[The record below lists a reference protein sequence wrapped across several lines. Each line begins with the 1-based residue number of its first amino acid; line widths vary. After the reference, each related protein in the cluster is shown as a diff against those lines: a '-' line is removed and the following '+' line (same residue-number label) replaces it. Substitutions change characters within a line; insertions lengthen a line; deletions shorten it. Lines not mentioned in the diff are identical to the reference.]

1 MPSSS
6 SACGDALSMRMI
18 DLPTLLCPV
27 TMRRIGLAIRSSSP
41 GMIECHAVAAAAML
55 VQPDRTVP
63 QKRASPPG
71 PRQSCRIGDARDNT
85 FSTRMPRGESARGGH
100 MRLSGKVALVTGAQ
114 QGIGRAIAVALARE
128 GADGVAGEVRRLGRR
143 AVVTRGDVA
152 QAAEVEAMVGA
163 VVGALGPPDVLVNNA
178 GVFPRARFLEMTER
192 DWDHVLGVNLKGGFL
207 CAQTVARAM
216 VAADRPGA
224 IVNISSSAIR
234 GDPLGVH
241 YSASK
246 AGVVGLTRAMAL
258 ALAPHRIRVNAIA
271 PVLTDTQQPRYGN
284 TEEQLAIRAREIPLG
299 RMAQPEEIAAVAV
312 FLATADAVWITGELI
327 HVNGGAYMA

>member
-1 MPSSS
+1 
-6 SACGDALSMRMI
+6 
-18 DLPTLLCPV
+18 
-27 TMRRIGLAIRSSSP
+27 
-41 GMIECHAVAAAAML
+41 
-55 VQPDRTVP
+55 
-63 QKRASPPG
+63 
-71 PRQSCRIGDARDNT
+71 
-85 FSTRMPRGESARGGH
+85 

-128 GADGVAGEVRRLGRR
+128 GADVGINFLDDPAGADGVAGEVRRLGRR

-216 VAADRPGA
+216 VAADQPGA

-271 PVLTDTQQPRYGN
+271 PGLTDTQQPRYGN

-312 FLATADAVWITGELI
+312 FLATADAGWITGELI
-327 HVNGGAYMA
+327 HVNGGGYMA

>member
-1 MPSSS
+1 
-6 SACGDALSMRMI
+6 
-18 DLPTLLCPV
+18 
-27 TMRRIGLAIRSSSP
+27 
-41 GMIECHAVAAAAML
+41 
-55 VQPDRTVP
+55 
-63 QKRASPPG
+63 
-71 PRQSCRIGDARDNT
+71 
-85 FSTRMPRGESARGGH
+85 
-100 MRLSGKVALVTGAQ
+100 MRLSGKVAIVTGAQ

-128 GADGVAGEVRRLGRR
+128 GADVGINFLDDPAGAEGVAGEVRRLGRR
-143 AVVTRGDVA
+143 AVVARGDVA
-152 QAAEVEAMVGA
+152 QAAEVEVMVGT

-178 GVFPRARFLEMTER
+178 GVFPRAPFLEMTER

-207 CAQTVARAM
+207 CAQAVARAM

-271 PVLTDTQQPRYGN
+271 PGLTDTKQPRYGH
-284 TEEQLAIRAREIPLG
+284 TEEQLAVRAREIPLG

-312 FLATADAVWITGELI
+312 FLSTGEAGWITGELI
-327 HVNGGAYMA
+327 HVNGGGYMA